1 MLKPSRVISL
11 SLDFNFAGGDDLG
24 TESDSDVKTGSDA
37 VRTFD
42 RPGVLSSS
50 SSEST
55 LRLLDLGEGGSSRS
69 KS

>member
-24 TESDSDVKTGSDA
+24 TGSDSDVKTGSDA

-50 SSEST
+50 SEST